1 MKKQTGATLLVAG
14 TCIGSGMISL
24 PMVLSQIGL
33 VPSVLMMLA
42 MWAII
47 YYTALISLEL
57 NLQAGKAMSLG
68 DLGNYFSGK
77 KAGLIGSSSFQILS
91 FALISV
97 YLYAGSSVIQKMLSF
112 HYNAEFNFINIVSVY
127 AIITAILFIFPIKL
141 VDYVNRFL
149 FISLILVISILVGGM
164 IFKINWQNL
173 PLFSHEYKTMSPW
186 IIIAPVLFTAFGFH
200 GSLPTLIEYCDNNKK
215 ILKKV
220 FLWGCC
226 IPSLV
231 YIIWTFS
238 VLSVIY
244 NDNPAVYSKMIE
256 GSLDVGDLI
265 KELSLI
271 VNSKYVQTLVW
282 WISLLAIITSLLG
295 VGISLCKTISIFI
308 SSKTNTS
315 NKSSNIISSLIT
327 VTPSYLMAILV
338 PNAFIKI
345 LGFAGMILVVIAI
358 LLPIYLLKRIDNIN
372 LKCKELKDD
381 LILALGAIGIIIIV
395 SEILNIYQ
403 NSCLVT
409 T

>member
-33 VPSVLMMLA
+33 IPSLLLMLA

-68 DLGNYFSGK
+68 DLGNHFSGK

-97 YLYAGSSVIQKMLSF
+97 YIYAGSSVIQKML
-112 HYNAEFNFINIVSVY
+112 EFNYNTAFNFVNIATIY

-141 VDYVNRFL
+141 VDYINRFL
-149 FISLILVISILVGGM
+149 FVSLITVISILVGGM
-164 IFKINWQNL
+164 LLKINWQNL
-173 PLFSHEYKTMSPW
+173 PLFSHEYKTISPW
-186 IIIAPVLFTAFGFH
+186 IIIAPILFTAFGFH
-200 GSLPTLIEYCDNNKK
+200 GSLPTLIHYCDNNKE

-238 VLSVIY
+238 VLSVIF
-244 NDNPAVYSKMIE
+244 NENPAVYNKMIN
-256 GSLDVGDLI
+256 GGLDVGDLV

-282 WISLLAIITSLLG
+282 WISLLAIITSLIG
-295 VGISLCKTISIFI
+295 VGISLCKTISTFI
-308 SSKTNTS
+308 SNRISIS
-315 NKSSNIISSLIT
+315 NRPSNIISSLIT
-327 VTPSYLMAILV
+327 VIPAYLMAIIV

-358 LLPIYLLKRIDNIN
+358 ILPIYLLKKIDNIN

-381 LILALGAIGIIIIV
+381 LILALGAIGIIIIA
-395 SEILNIYQ
+395 SEILNIYT
-403 NSCLVT
+403 NSAFNT
-409 T
+409 

>member
-33 VPSVLMMLA
+33 IPSILMMLV

-47 YYTALISLEL
+47 YYTALVNLEL

-68 DLGNYFSGK
+68 DLGNHFSGK
-77 KAGLIGSSSFQILS
+77 KAGLIGSISFQILS

-97 YLYAGSSVIQKMLSF
+97 YIYAGSSVIEKML
-112 HYNAEFNFINIVSVY
+112 EFQYHTELNFLNVATIY
-127 AIITAILFIFPIKL
+127 ALVTAILFIFPINF
-141 VDYVNRFL
+141 VDYVNRLL
-149 FISLILVISILVGGM
+149 FIALILVISILVGGM
-164 IFKINWQNL
+164 LLKINWQNL
-173 PLFSHEYKTMSPW
+173 PLFSHEYKKISPW

-200 GSLPTLIEYCDNNKK
+200 GSLPTLINYCDNNKK

-244 NDNPAVYSKMIE
+244 NDNLVVYTKMIE
-256 GSLDVGDLI
+256 GGLDVGDLV

-271 VNSKYVQTLVW
+271 INSEHVQTLVW

-295 VGISLCKTISIFI
+295 VGISLCKTISTFI
-308 SSKTNTS
+308 STKANIS
-315 NKSSNIISSLIT
+315 NKQSNIISSLIT
-327 VTPSYLMAILV
+327 VIPSYVMAVLI
-338 PNAFIKI
+338 PNAFITI

-358 LLPIYLLKRIDNIN
+358 LLPIYLLKKIDNIN

-381 LILALGAIGIIIIV
+381 LILALGAIGVIIIA

-403 NSCLVT
+403 KSILIT